1 MSTDVVLELDGV
13 EVTVTNPDKVFFP
26 RLGKTKLDLVNYYL
40 SVAEAALRGVAQ
52 RPMNLKRFPNGAEG
66 EPFYQKRAPTPRPAW
81 IETATVEFPSGRTAD
96 EVVCTNTACLAWVV
110 NLGCIDLN
118 PWPVRAADVD
128 HPDELRIDL
137 DPQPEASWDD
147 VRKVALLAREVLG
160 EHGLVGYPKTSGSR
174 GIHINVRIEPRWAFV
189 DVRRAPGLATAAWWK
204 EERQGVFLDYN
215 QNARDRTVASAYSVR
230 PRPDAR
236 VSTPL
241 RWDEVAEA
249 DPASFT
255 MDTVPQRLA
264 QMGDPAADIDARAG
278 RLDGLLA
285 LADRDTA
292 NGLPD
297 APWPPHYPK
306 GTDEPIRAQPSRRRR
321 PAV

>member
-1 MSTDVVLELDGV
+1 ME
-13 EVTVTNPDKVFFP
+13 
-26 RLGKTKLDLVNYYL
+26 
-40 SVAEAALRGVAQ
+40 
-52 RPMNLKRFPNGAEG
+52 
-66 EPFYQKRAPTPRPAW
+66 
-81 IETATVEFPSGRTAD
+81 
-96 EVVCTNTACLAWVV
+96 
-110 NLGCIDLN
+110 
-118 PWPVRAADVD
+118 
-128 HPDELRIDL
+128 
-137 DPQPEASWDD
+137 
-147 VRKVALLAREVLG
+147 
-160 EHGLVGYPKTSGSR
+160 
-174 GIHINVRIEPRWAFV
+174 
-189 DVRRAPGLATAAWWK
+189 RRAPGLATAAWWK

-249 DPASFT
+249 DPANFT

-306 GTDEPIRAQPSRRRR
+306 GADEPIRAQPSRRRR